1 MFNVRSYTMSLT
13 RYILDTKPCQLR
25 KSDKSIVL
33 MAKPG
38 FGSDYNA
45 LESVNPA
52 FRGLMSKSAPNWL
65 DLCQLVTRVCKGS
78 ERLFELPYDS
88 QSYKGL
94 GGLVK
99 ALFDSTLDKTYQV
112 CDWRRRPM
120 KPQQVRSLFRCYS
133 YHFMLDNIV
142 VWFEVTRNNFSPLFL
157 FFSPFDGAKQVRSSR
172 LFL

>member
-1 MFNVRSYTMSLT
+1 MYL
-13 RYILDTKPCQLR
+13 LDTKPCQLR

-38 FGSDYNA
+38 FGLDYNA

-120 KPQQVRSLFRCYS
+120 KPQQVRSLFQCYS
-133 YHFMLDNIV
+133 DHFMLDNIV
-142 VWFEVTRNNFSPLFL
+142 V
-157 FFSPFDGAKQVRSSR
+157 
-172 LFL
+172 